1 MELMQQGPNE
11 LITLPIGKA
20 LWILAV
26 PMMLESIVITLLN
39 LTDMFWVGKLG
50 HEALAAAGIVGMLMV
65 TVSSIA
71 SGLSIG
77 MTAILA
83 RRFCEGDTHSAAE
96 AWLNGIVV
104 GFIVGIIATALMY
117 IFEGPLLQFFNPEPA
132 VMELAKQYYF
142 WIFLARPLFF
152 VSVICVGS
160 LRGAG
165 RPKMSLIANAIGVGL
180 NIFLDPILIF
190 GLLGFPKMGVTGAAL
205 ATAISEA
212 LAMTI
217 LVFNCKSVFVNV
229 LVKPIRV
236 KLSLML
242 HIIKIGLPSSMQT
255 FVRFV
260 GASALMWI
268 VARFGTATV
277 AAFTVTTR
285 AQEFITL
292 PVIGMG
298 NAVATLVGQNLGA
311 GRPDRAEQTVWRSVL
326 YNTSIVVALT
336 AVFTVFSTPIIG
348 LFNNHPDVLAVGQI
362 MVVIISISNVIFPL
376 GSLPLRGLNGAGD
389 TVTAMLI
396 SIGIL
401 WVVQVPLCFMMSLW
415 VGHTG
420 IWWGINI
427 GGALM
432 AALSVFIFR
441 LGKWKSIKV

>member
-1 MELMQQGPNE
+1 MQQSPNK
-11 LITLPIGKA
+11 LVTLPIGKA

-96 AWLNGIVV
+96 AWLNGIIV

-117 IFEGPLLQFFNPEPA
+117 IFEEPLLQFFNPEPA

-142 WIFLARPLFF
+142 WIFFARPLFF

-217 LVFNCKSVFVNV
+217 LIFNCRKVFDSG
-229 LVKPIRV
+229 LLEPIKIR
-236 KLSLML
+236 LSLMW
-242 HIIKIGLPSSMQT
+242 HILKIGFPSSIQT
-255 FVRFV
+255 FVRLV

-298 NAVATLVGQNLGA
+298 NAVATLVGLNLGA
-311 GRPDRAEQTVWRSVL
+311 GRPDRAEQAVWRSVL

-336 AVFTVFSTPIIG
+336 AVFTIFSTSIIG

-362 MVVIISISNVIFPL
+362 MVIIISISNVIFPL

-396 SIGIL
+396 SIGTL

-427 GGALM
+427 GGALT

-441 LGKWKSIKV
+441 LGRWKRVKV